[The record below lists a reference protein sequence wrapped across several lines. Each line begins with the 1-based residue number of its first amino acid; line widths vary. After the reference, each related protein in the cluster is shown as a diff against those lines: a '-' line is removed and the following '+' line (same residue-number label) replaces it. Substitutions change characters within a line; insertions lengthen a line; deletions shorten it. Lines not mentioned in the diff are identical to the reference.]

1 MKEKTIKSVA
11 IFCGSSKGNNPVYE
25 KVSSEYAA
33 LLAKDGI
40 KIVYGGGSTGIMG
53 VVAETALQH
62 SGYVIGVAPGFL
74 NEKEVVHQG
83 LQELH
88 IVKDMF
94 ERKALL
100 LEISDA
106 FAILPG
112 GIGTMDEFFE
122 VFTALQ
128 LETIQKPIGI
138 LNVNGYYDML
148 IGMIER
154 MVQDQFFRK
163 EHFND
168 LIINSDP
175 LSFHSQLISH
185 QPKKVYSWV
194 NELRKN
200 NKF

>member
-1 MKEKTIKSVA
+1 MKEQVIQSVA
-11 IFCGSSKGNNPVYE
+11 IFCGSSKGNNPIYE
-25 KVSSEYAA
+25 EIASEYSA
-33 LLAKDGI
+33 LLAKDKI

-74 NEKEVVHQG
+74 NEKEVVHKG
-83 LQELH
+83 LHELH
-88 IVKDMF
+88 IVNDML

-100 LEISDA
+100 MEMSDA

-128 LETIQKPIGI
+128 LETMHKPIGI

-148 IGMIER
+148 IEFLER
-154 MVQDQFFRK
+154 MVKDQFFRK

-168 LIINSDP
+168 LIISSEP
-175 LSFHSQLISH
+175 VQFHTQLINH
-185 QPKKVYSWV
+185 KPIKVESWV